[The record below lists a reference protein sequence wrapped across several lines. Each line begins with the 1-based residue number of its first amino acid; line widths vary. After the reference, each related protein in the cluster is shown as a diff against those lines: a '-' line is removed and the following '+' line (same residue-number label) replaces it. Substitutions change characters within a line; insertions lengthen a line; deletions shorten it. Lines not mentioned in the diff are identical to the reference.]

1 MNIEEYTSE
10 LRALFVSILDVK
22 TGDGACA
29 LSLLDALEADVKRE
43 GLEMAD
49 HPRGDDIESIG
60 EVLDSLIQA
69 LEGLNKR
76 LKKLENETHNRED

>member
-10 LRALFVSILDVK
+10 LRALFVAILDVK

-43 GLEMAD
+43 GLEMVE
-49 HPRGDDIESIG
+49 HPRGDDIGSIG
-60 EVLDSLIQA
+60 EVLNSIIEA
-69 LEGLNKR
+69 LEGINKR

>member
-22 TGDGACA
+22 TGD
-29 LSLLDALEADVKRE
+29 
-43 GLEMAD
+43 
-49 HPRGDDIESIG
+49 
-60 EVLDSLIQA
+60 LDSLIQA